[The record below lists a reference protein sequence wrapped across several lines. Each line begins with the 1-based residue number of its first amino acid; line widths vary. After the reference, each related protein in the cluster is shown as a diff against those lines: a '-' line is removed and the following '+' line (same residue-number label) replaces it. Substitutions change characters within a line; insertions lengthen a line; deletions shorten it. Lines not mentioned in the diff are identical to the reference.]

1 MDVKTKKKK
10 TNWSKNEFET
20 LVSEYENKFDVL
32 EGDLSVSLIG
42 SDKRT
47 AWESVMEWTRKWL
60 NMQSPRLIISTQKF
74 KKQKK
79 LQTII

>member
-1 MDVKTKKKK
+1 MDVKTKKNK

-20 LVSEYENKFDVL
+20 LVSEYENKFDLL
-32 EGDLSVSLIG
+32 EGDLSLSLTG
-42 SDKRT
+42 SDKRK

-79 LQTII
+79 FRQ